1 MGVSRVAR
9 PRAARPRALEH
20 ATMTP
25 ARWIS
30 HPTWAVALVVLFSL
44 SACTAG
50 SSSSASGE
58 SASSLPSQS
67 ASGEPTAPAS
77 DEPSESAEP
86 SGDLG
91 PFACN
96 LPIEGVGSTNRAQIT
111 DVRVGE
117 HDGYDRITFEFASG
131 IPQFTIDEAQPPF
144 TQDAS
149 GLPIEVDGNYFWR
162 IVMHGAT
169 KVTPD
174 GGITYDGDLE
184 FSPGF
189 TKLVHLIEGGDFEAV
204 STWYV
209 GMSSESCIR
218 VLTIADPS
226 RLVIDIEH

>member
-1 MGVSRVAR
+1 
-9 PRAARPRALEH
+9 
-20 ATMTP
+20 MTSVW
-25 ARWIS
+25 RIS
-30 HPTWAVALVVLFSL
+30 QPTWAVALVVLFSL
-44 SACTAG
+44 AACTSG
-50 SSSSASGE
+50 SSPSASGASTSSVPSSST
-58 SASSLPSQS
+58 SAEPSAP
-67 ASGEPTAPAS
+67 ASGEAS
-77 DEPSESAEP
+77 ASAEP
-86 SGDLG
+86 SGNLG
-91 PFACN
+91 PFACD
-96 LPIEGVGSTNRAQIT
+96 LPIDGVGSTDRAQIT

-131 IPQFTIDEAQPPF
+131 IPQFSIDEAQPPF

-149 GLPIEVDGNYFWR
+149 GLLIDVNGSYFWR
-162 IVMHGAT
+162 IVLQGGT

-189 TKLVHLIEGGDFEAV
+189 TKLVHLVEGGDFEAV